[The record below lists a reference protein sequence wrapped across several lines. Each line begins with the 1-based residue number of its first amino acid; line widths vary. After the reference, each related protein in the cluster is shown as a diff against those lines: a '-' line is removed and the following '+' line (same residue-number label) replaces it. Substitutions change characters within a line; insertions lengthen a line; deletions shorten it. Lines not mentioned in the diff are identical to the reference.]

1 MKRRFYVQIVC
12 IKSEID
18 QIVNVIDQ
26 IVNVIDQIVKW
37 QRMNKKAIGST
48 LNFDIDQIVNAI
60 DQIVNVI
67 DQVNSN
73 KNCLLL
79 KLL

>member
-1 MKRRFYVQIVC
+1 
-12 IKSEID
+12 
-18 QIVNVIDQ
+18 
-26 IVNVIDQIVKW
+26 
-37 QRMNKKAIGST
+37 MNKKAIGST

-73 KNCLLL
+73 KICLLL

>member
-1 MKRRFYVQIVC
+1 
-12 IKSEID
+12 
-18 QIVNVIDQ
+18 
-26 IVNVIDQIVKW
+26 
-37 QRMNKKAIGST
+37 MNKKAIGST
-48 LNFDIDQIVNAI
+48 LNFDIEQIVNAI
-60 DQIVNVI
+60 DQIVNFI

>member
-1 MKRRFYVQIVC
+1 
-12 IKSEID
+12 
-18 QIVNVIDQ
+18 
-26 IVNVIDQIVKW
+26 
-37 QRMNKKAIGST
+37 MNKKAIGLAF
-48 LNFDIDQIVNAI
+48 LNIDIEQTVNAI

-67 DQVNSN
+67 DLVNSN

>member
-1 MKRRFYVQIVC
+1 
-12 IKSEID
+12 
-18 QIVNVIDQ
+18 
-26 IVNVIDQIVKW
+26 
-37 QRMNKKAIGST
+37 MNKMAIGST

-60 DQIVNVI
+60 DQIVNFI

>member
-1 MKRRFYVQIVC
+1 
-12 IKSEID
+12 
-18 QIVNVIDQ
+18 
-26 IVNVIDQIVKW
+26 
-37 QRMNKKAIGST
+37 MNKKAIGST

>member
-1 MKRRFYVQIVC
+1 
-12 IKSEID
+12 
-18 QIVNVIDQ
+18 
-26 IVNVIDQIVKW
+26 
-37 QRMNKKAIGST
+37 MNKKAIGST

-60 DQIVNVI
+60 DQLVNFI

>member
-1 MKRRFYVQIVC
+1 
-12 IKSEID
+12 
-18 QIVNVIDQ
+18 
-26 IVNVIDQIVKW
+26 
-37 QRMNKKAIGST
+37 MNKKAIGST

-60 DQIVNVI
+60 DQIVNAIDQIVNVI
-67 DQVNSN
+67 DLVNSN

>member
-1 MKRRFYVQIVC
+1 
-12 IKSEID
+12 
-18 QIVNVIDQ
+18 
-26 IVNVIDQIVKW
+26 
-37 QRMNKKAIGST
+37 MNKKAIGST
-48 LNFDIDQIVNAI
+48 LNFDVDQIVNAI

>member
-1 MKRRFYVQIVC
+1 
-12 IKSEID
+12 
-18 QIVNVIDQ
+18 
-26 IVNVIDQIVKW
+26 
-37 QRMNKKAIGST
+37 MNKKAIGST
-48 LNFDIDQIVNAI
+48 FNFDIDEIVNAI
-60 DQIVNVI
+60 DQIVNFI

>member
-1 MKRRFYVQIVC
+1 
-12 IKSEID
+12 
-18 QIVNVIDQ
+18 
-26 IVNVIDQIVKW
+26 
-37 QRMNKKAIGST
+37 MNKKAIGST

-79 KLL
+79 KLLKELKNN

>member
-1 MKRRFYVQIVC
+1 
-12 IKSEID
+12 
-18 QIVNVIDQ
+18 
-26 IVNVIDQIVKW
+26 
-37 QRMNKKAIGST
+37 MNKKAIGST

-60 DQIVNVI
+60 DQIVNFI